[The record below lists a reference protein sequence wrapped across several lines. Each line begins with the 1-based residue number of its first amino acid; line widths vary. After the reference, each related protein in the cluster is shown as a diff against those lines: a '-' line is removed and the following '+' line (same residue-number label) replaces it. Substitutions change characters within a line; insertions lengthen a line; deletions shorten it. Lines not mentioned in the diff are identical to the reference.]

1 MAYVLI
7 SRHIT
12 CPEQTSNRTVVVTCQ
27 LYEVSAAAQLAC
39 SNQQGLVVAFNYMP
53 WLQLQTS
60 QLAWR
65 GLYTKQLV
73 SSWT

>member
-1 MAYVLI
+1 
-7 SRHIT
+7 
-12 CPEQTSNRTVVVTCQ
+12 VTCQ